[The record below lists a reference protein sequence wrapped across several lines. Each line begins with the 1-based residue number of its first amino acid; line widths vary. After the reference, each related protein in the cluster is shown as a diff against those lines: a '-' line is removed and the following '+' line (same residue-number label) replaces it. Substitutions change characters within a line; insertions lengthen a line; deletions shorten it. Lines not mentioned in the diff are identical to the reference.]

1 MSTED
6 TTSKNIGLKSSV
18 RRFLNRLAIVF
29 FISLLIPFFISL
41 ILQIPFV
48 QKKAIDTI
56 TNHISEKTDFNVSI
70 GSLNLSFVRGFTLR
84 SFLVENEKDT
94 ILHSR
99 ALDIKLS
106 KNLLYVLKNEL
117 HINNL
122 SLFDADINIIT
133 KLDSTKSDFSVF
145 LSRLYTSDQGDE
157 DAKGKPIKLV
167 LKNIQLQQVSL
178 NIENQNVASSVRLK
192 FENCSSSLGL
202 LDFEAETFDVKTFI
216 FYKPHLRIVKGIQPA
231 RNGEDRSQGNSSNK
245 SVADFVVPSI
255 QIGQLKILDGSI
267 EVLSP
272 TPPRYSFPHF
282 DINNL
287 GLKNLNLD
295 ISALLLNSNLTLSAD
310 LNNLSFETSDGFEL
324 SKASSKDIYISETSI
339 WLPNFNLETPSS
351 KLGNFVR
358 LEYDSYQ
365 SFQHFAEDVNI
376 NFDWSGTKVSI
387 NDLAYFI
394 PSIKNTEFFEK
405 NSNKS
410 VMVNGKFTGRVVNF
424 RGEDV
429 SLNFEKMLD
438 LQGSFRLRNILN
450 KDLTFLSMRLNSLNT
465 EIRSLQ
471 TILPFINIPNNF
483 FKLGK
488 IGFKGS
494 FDGFLNDFVAYGTLD
509 TELGKAILDMKLD
522 VKNGNDKASYSGS
535 LALDKFDLGKWT
547 NNQALGLISFSS
559 KVSSGFGLDLSTAR
573 AKLIADVNLF
583 QYKNYSYDHIY
594 LNGELEKNRFTGN
607 FISTDKNADFVFD
620 GIIDMSGPNYLYD
633 FQTTINA
640 IDLQKLNIL
649 DYPFKVKAR
658 MNIIGAGNGLENLVG
673 NVSADS
679 ISIVKRDSFYAINNL
694 EIKSH
699 NTNNGQKR
707 LSIEADGTNLLISGN
722 YNFATIFPDLK
733 RILKLNFP
741 HHTRN
746 WPEPNTTSLSSNKFK
761 FDLNLDRETNIL
773 SLLGLEDIYPGD
785 FRAKGNFD
793 GEEQLLDLVATT
805 GILKIKDNYL
815 FDLGISLSS
824 KGNQADLYI
833 HIDSSKISGREFKS
847 FDFGAKIKG
856 DTSSLNIELPG
867 LSRSSDII
875 AIQLNL
881 APHQKGYALN
891 IKNSNLLIGGRRWKF
906 NADNEIVLGTKYLN
920 IKNLVITDGNRF
932 VELKDY
938 KTEGLELKINK
949 FDLAFINE
957 IINYDKMYFAGEING
972 IMRVSDIFEDNPDII
987 TVLSMDDFTINN
999 ESFGEL
1005 NLDISKPKAKPLDVI
1020 FSLNKGKGANVLKL
1034 DASYNL
1040 DTKQVAASVKGRDFS
1055 LKFLEF
1061 ILVGGI
1067 SAVEAYVDLDA
1078 RVSGPVDDMKLDGI
1092 GYLKKGKVK
1101 VNYLGETYRFDN
1113 QKVVITDKII
1123 DLTGVRFTDSQGN
1136 TASISGGLKHK
1147 MFGDFEL
1154 QATLSGDN
1162 VILVNTSK
1170 IDNPI
1175 YYGLGKGKVFVD
1187 FSGPVDSPRLFIDAT
1202 SGQGTRLFIPI
1213 KESEA
1218 DLNKSVINFVNIEEY
1233 LEKRKSGKAAI
1244 PIKLKGMEVEMN
1256 LNLTPDAEVSLIFDE
1271 AKGDIMKGRGRGNLK
1286 MLATRSGDFDMFG
1299 QYQIESGQYL
1309 FTAGPV
1315 IAKPF
1320 VIRRGG
1326 TIIWN
1331 GDPINAILNVDADYQ
1346 VRTPLSLFLVEYL
1359 VNAPPEL
1366 TNAARNRVDVKLSLN
1381 LRGTLYSPE
1390 VNFDIEFPELAG
1402 QLRSYAENK
1411 LRMLRTNPV
1420 EFNSQVF
1427 GLIVFNSFVP
1437 STSLSDA
1444 VATNLGTAGIST
1456 ISEFVSSQL
1465 SLFVTSVI
1473 NEALEEDG
1481 LISGVDFDINLRNNN
1496 SLFGVSDEA
1505 SILPSEIEIRF
1516 RNRFR
1521 FWDERLSVGVASNY
1535 VRESLVGLQNYL
1547 IPEFNIEYALT
1558 ADRKLNLR
1566 IYGKY
1571 DMDDINVT
1579 TRRETYGFALRFRT
1593 EFGPM
1598 METRSSIKKA
1608 LRDAIY
1614 QIPEEGK

>member
-6 TTSKNIGLKSSV
+6 KTSKNIGLKSSV
-18 RRFLNRLAIVF
+18 RRFLNRLTIVC
-29 FISLLIPFFISL
+29 FISLLIPFFISF
-41 ILQIPFV
+41 IIQIPFV

-56 TNHISEKTDFNVSI
+56 TNHISEKTGFGVSI
-70 GSLNLSFVRGFTLR
+70 GSLNLSFVRGLTMR
-84 SFLVENEKDT
+84 SFLVENGKDT

-99 ALDIKLS
+99 SLDVKLS
-106 KNLLYVLKNEL
+106 KNLLFLLKNEL

-122 SLFDADINIIT
+122 SLFDAGINIIT
-133 KLDSTKSDFSVF
+133 KLDSTKSDFSIF
-145 LSRLYTSDQGDE
+145 LSKLYTSDQDKKDG
-157 DAKGKPIKLV
+157 KGKVIKLT

-178 NIENQNVASSVRLK
+178 NIENQNVASSVQLK
-192 FENCSSSLGL
+192 FENCSSSLRL
-202 LDFEAETFDVKTFI
+202 LDFEAETFDVKTLI
-216 FYKPHLRIVKGIQPA
+216 IYKPQIRIVKGIQPA
-231 RNGEDRSQGNSSNK
+231 RDGEYISQRNSSNN
-245 SVADFVVPSI
+245 SIAALVVPSI
-255 QIGQLKILDGSI
+255 QVGQLKILNGSI
-267 EVLSP
+267 EILSP
-272 TPPRYSFPHF
+272 TPPRYPFPHF

-287 GLKNLNLD
+287 SLKNINLD
-295 ISALLLNSNLTLSAD
+295 ISSLLLNSNFTLSAD
-310 LNNLSFETSDGFEL
+310 LNNLSFETNDGFEL
-324 SKASSKDIYISETSI
+324 TKASSKDVYISETSI
-339 WLPNFNLETPSS
+339 WLPNLNLKTPSS

-358 LEYDSYQ
+358 LEYNNYK
-365 SFQHFAEDVNI
+365 SFQNFEEDVNI

-387 NDLAYFI
+387 QDLAYFI
-394 PSIKNTEFFEK
+394 PSIKKTEFFK
-405 NSNKS
+405 NNKNKS
-410 VMVNGKFTGRVVNF
+410 IIVNGKFTGRVVNF

-429 SLNFEKMLD
+429 SLSFENMLN
-438 LQGSFRLRNILN
+438 LEGSFRLRNILN

-465 EIRSLQ
+465 DMRSLQ
-471 TILPFINIPNNF
+471 IILPFLNIPNNF
-483 FKLGK
+483 FKLGR

-494 FDGFLNDFVAYGTLD
+494 FDGFLNDFVAYGTLN

-535 LALDKFDLGKWT
+535 LALEKFDLGRWT
-547 NNQALGLISFSS
+547 NNQDLGLISFASR
-559 KVSSGFGLDLSTAR
+559 VNSGIGLNLSTAK

-583 QYKNYSYDHIY
+583 QYKNYSYDQIY
-594 LNGELEKNRFTGN
+594 LNGELEKNRFTGS
-607 FISTDKNADFVFD
+607 FISTDKNADFKFD
-620 GIIDMSGPNYLYD
+620 GIIDMTGPNYLYD
-633 FQTTINA
+633 FQTTINT
-640 IDLQKLNIL
+640 IDFKKLNIL
-649 DYPFKVKAR
+649 DYPFRVEAR
-658 MNIIGAGNGLENLVG
+658 MNIIAAGTGLENLVG
-673 NVSADS
+673 NVTADS
-679 ISIVKRDSFYAINNL
+679 ISIVKKDSFYVIDKL

-699 NTNNGQKR
+699 NTNAGQKG

-722 YNFATIFPDLK
+722 YNFATILPDLK

-746 WPEPNTTSLSSNKFK
+746 WPELNNTSTSSNKFN
-761 FDLNLDRETNIL
+761 FVLNLKKENNIL

-785 FRAKGNFD
+785 FKAKGNFN
-793 GEEQLLDLVATT
+793 GEEELLNIVAST
-805 GILKIKDNYL
+805 GILKIKDNYF
-815 FDLGISLSS
+815 FDLGFSLSS
-824 KGNQADLYI
+824 KGSLADLYI
-833 HIDSSKISGREFKS
+833 HIDSSKINGRKFKS
-847 FDFGAKIKG
+847 FDLGAKISG
-856 DTSSLNIELPG
+856 DTSSFNIELPS
-867 LSRSSDII
+867 LTQSSDII
-875 AIQLNL
+875 AIKLNMV
-881 APHQKGYALN
+881 PHEKGYALN
-891 IKNSNLLIGGRRWKF
+891 IKNSNLLIGGRKWKF
-906 NADNEIVLGTKYLN
+906 DADNEIVLGSKYLN
-920 IKNLVITDGNRF
+920 IKNLAITDGNRF

-938 KTEGLELKINK
+938 QTRGLELKINK

-957 IINYDKMYFAGEING
+957 IINYDKMFFAGEMNG
-972 IMRVSDIFEDNPDII
+972 IMRVSDIFEANPDII
-987 TVLSMDDFTINN
+987 AVLSMGDFTINN

-1005 NLDISKPKAKPLDVI
+1005 NLDISKPKARPLDVI

-1040 DTKQVAASVKGRDFS
+1040 DNRQLAASVKGRNFS
-1055 LKFLEF
+1055 IKFIEF
-1061 ILVGGI
+1061 ILENGI
-1067 SAVEAYVDLDA
+1067 SNVEAYADLDA
-1078 RVSGPVDDMKLDGI
+1078 RISGLIDDLKLVGS

-1101 VNYLGETYRFDN
+1101 VNYLGETYHFDN

-1123 DLTGVRFTDSQGN
+1123 DLSDARFTDSQGN
-1136 TASISGGLKHK
+1136 TASISGGLKHT
-1147 MFGDFEL
+1147 MFKDFEL

-1162 VILVNTSK
+1162 VIMLNTSK
-1170 IDNPI
+1170 TDNPI
-1175 YYGLGKGKVFVD
+1175 YYGLGKGKVFVN
-1187 FSGPVDSPRLFIDAT
+1187 FSGPVESPKLFIDAI

-1213 KESEA
+1213 KESET
-1218 DLNKSVINFVNIEEY
+1218 DLNTSAINFVNIEEY
-1233 LEKRKSGKAAI
+1233 LEKRKSGKAAV
-1244 PIKLKGMEVEMN
+1244 PIKLKGMELEMN

-1271 AKGDIMKGRGRGNLK
+1271 AKGDIMRGRGRGNLK
-1286 MLATRSGDFDMFG
+1286 MLVTRSGDFDMFG

-1381 LRGTLYSPE
+1381 LRGTLYNPE

-1402 QLRSYAENK
+1402 QLRSYADNK

-1496 SLFGVSDEA
+1496 SLLGVSDDA

-1521 FWDERLSVGVASNY
+1521 FWDERLSIGVASNY

-1598 METRSSIKKA
+1598 METRTSIKKA

-1614 QIPEEGK
+1614 LIPGEGR

>member
-1 MSTED
+1 MNTED
-6 TTSKNIGLKSSV
+6 KTSKNIGLKNSV
-18 RRFLNRLAIVF
+18 RRFLNRLTVVF

-56 TNHISEKTDFNVSI
+56 TSHISEKTGFNVSI
-70 GSLNLSFVRGFTLR
+70 GRLNLSFVRGLTMR
-84 SFLVENEKDT
+84 SFLVENGKDT

-99 ALDIKLS
+99 SLDIKLS
-106 KNLLYVLKNEL
+106 KNLLFVLKNEL

-122 SLFDADINIIT
+122 SLFDAGINVIT
-133 KLDSTKSDFSVF
+133 KLDSTKSDFSIF
-145 LSRLYTSDQGDE
+145 LSRLYASDQGKK
-157 DAKGKPIKLV
+157 DAKGKVIKLV

-178 NIENQNVASSVRLK
+178 NIENQNVASSVQLK

-216 FYKPHLRIVKGIQPA
+216 FYKPQLRIVKGTQPGIDGKGKNQ
-231 RNGEDRSQGNSSNK
+231 RKSSNN
-245 SVADFVVPSI
+245 SFAELVVPSI
-255 QIGQLKILDGSI
+255 QVGRLKILDGSI
-267 EVLSP
+267 EILSP

-287 GLKNLNLD
+287 SLKNLDLD

-324 SKASSKDIYISETSI
+324 TKASSKDVYISETSI
-339 WLPNFNLETPSS
+339 WLPSFNLKTPSS

-358 LEYDSYQ
+358 LEYNSYQ
-365 SFQHFAEDVNI
+365 SFRNFAEEVNI
-376 NFDWSGTKVSI
+376 NFDWSGTKISI
-387 NDLAYFI
+387 QDLAYFI
-394 PSIKNTEFFEK
+394 PSIEKTEFFK
-405 NSNKS
+405 NNKNKS
-410 VMVNGKFTGRVVNF
+410 VIVNGKFTGRVVNF

-429 SLNFEKMLD
+429 SLSFGDMLN
-438 LQGSFRLRNILN
+438 LEGSFRLRNILN
-450 KDLTFLSMRLNSLNT
+450 KDLTFLSMRLNSLTTDMRN
-465 EIRSLQ
+465 LQ
-471 TILPFINIPNNF
+471 TILPFINIPKNF
-483 FKLGK
+483 FKLGR

-547 NNQALGLISFSS
+547 DNQDLGLISFDS

-583 QYKNYSYDHIY
+583 QYKNYSYDQIY
-594 LNGELEKNRFTGN
+594 LNGELEKNRFTGS
-607 FISTDKNADFVFD
+607 FISTDKNADFAFD
-620 GIIDMSGPNYLYD
+620 GIIDMTGPNYLYD
-633 FQTTINA
+633 FQTIINT

-649 DYPFKVKAR
+649 DYPFKIKAR
-658 MNIIGAGNGLENLVG
+658 MNIIGAGTGLENLVG
-673 NVSADS
+673 NVTADS
-679 ISIVKRDSFYAINNL
+679 ISIVKRDSFYAINKL

-699 NTNNGQKR
+699 NKNNGQKR

-741 HHTRN
+741 HHTKN
-746 WPEPNTTSLSSNKFK
+746 WPELNTTNVSSNKFN
-761 FDLNLDRETNIL
+761 FVFNLNKENNIL

-785 FRAKGNFD
+785 FRAKGNFN
-793 GEEQLLDLVATT
+793 GEEQLLNLVAST
-805 GILKIKDNYL
+805 GILKIKDNYF

-824 KGNQADLYI
+824 RGSQADLYI

-847 FDFGAKIKG
+847 FELGAKIKG

-867 LSRSSDII
+867 LTQSSDII
-875 AIQLNL
+875 AIKLNL
-881 APHQKGYALN
+881 APHQKGYTLN
-891 IKNSNLLIGGRRWKF
+891 IKNSNLLIGGRKWKF
-906 NADNEIVLGTKYLN
+906 DADNEIVLGTKYLN
-920 IKNLVITDGNRF
+920 IKNLAITDGNRF

-938 KTEGLELKINK
+938 ETRGLELKINK

-957 IINYDKMYFAGEING
+957 IINYDKMFFAGEMNG
-972 IMRVSDIFEDNPDII
+972 IMRVSDIFEGNPDII
-987 TVLSMDDFTINN
+987 AVLSMDDFTINN

-1005 NLDISKPKAKPLDVI
+1005 NLDISKAKARPLDVI
-1020 FSLNKGKGANVLKL
+1020 FSLNKGRGANVLKL
-1034 DASYNL
+1034 DASYNF
-1040 DTKQVAASVKGRDFS
+1040 DNKQLAASVKGRDFS

-1061 ILVGGI
+1061 ILKNGI
-1067 SAVEAYVDLDA
+1067 SDVEAYADLDA
-1078 RVSGPVDDMKLDGI
+1078 RISGSIDDIKLVGS
-1092 GYLKKGKVK
+1092 GYLKKGKIK

-1123 DLTGVRFTDSQGN
+1123 DLSDARFADSQGN
-1136 TASISGGLKHK
+1136 TATITGGLKHR
-1147 MFGDFEL
+1147 MFRDFEL

-1162 VILVNTSK
+1162 VIMVNTS
-1170 IDNPI
+1170 ISDNPI
-1175 YYGLGKGKVFVD
+1175 YYGLGKGKVFVN
-1187 FSGPVDSPRLFIDAT
+1187 FLGPVDSPKLFIDAT
-1202 SGQGTRLFIPI
+1202 TGQGTRLFIPI
-1213 KESEA
+1213 KESET
-1218 DLNKSVINFVNIEEY
+1218 DLNTSVIDFVNIQEY
-1233 LEKRKSGKAAI
+1233 LEKRKSGKAAQ
-1244 PIKLKGMEVEMN
+1244 PIKLKGMELEMN

-1271 AKGDIMKGRGRGNLK
+1271 AKGDIMRGRGRGNLK
-1286 MLATRSGDFDMFG
+1286 MLVTRSGDFDMFG

-1326 TIIWN
+1326 TIVWN

-1402 QLRSYAENK
+1402 QLRSYADNK

-1456 ISEFVSSQL
+1456 ISEFISSQL
-1465 SLFVTSVI
+1465 SLFVTSII

-1496 SLFGVSDEA
+1496 SLLGVSDEA

-1516 RNRFR
+1516 KNRFR

-1608 LRDAIY
+1608 LRDSIY
-1614 QIPEEGK
+1614 RVPDEGR